1 MQPLNPSA
9 NRRLTTLDGTQ
20 ASRLGL
26 AAGPKQ
32 DPRCVRR
39 AFAGG
44 INYFFFYG
52 PGNTSF
58 IEELATLVARKREQ
72 IIVATGNGSR
82 RALGLRAARRKLTA
96 RLGIELI
103 DVFFIE
109 YVHPGDNPEVMFG
122 KNGLLDEL
130 RQWKESG
137 WVRFVGATAHDRL
150 LARRLAADPRVDVL
164 MHRFNMAH
172 RKAVRDVFPAAEKTK
187 TPIVAFTAT
196 RWGTLLEPPSPYPLP
211 RSSGGEGRVRGWPG
225 RLPTAVDCYRF
236 CLSEPAVHV
245 VLTAPR
251 SLAELEQNLDVLE
264 LPAMSKQKRDQWQ
277 RFGDLVYGTGKGA
290 FETSWP

>member
-1 MQPLNPSA
+1 MRPPDSLAS
-9 NRRLTTLDGTQ
+9 RRLITLDGTP
-20 ASRLGL
+20 ASCLGL

-32 DPRCVRR
+32 DPRCVDR
-39 AFAGG
+39 AFAAG

-58 IEELATLVARKREQ
+58 IRKLAALVSQKREQ
-72 IIVATGNGSR
+72 IIVATGSGSR
-82 RALGLRAARRKLTA
+82 RVAGLRAARRKMTA
-96 RLGIELI
+96 LLGIELL

-109 YVHPGDNPEVMFG
+109 YVHPVDNPEVIFG
-122 KNGLLDEL
+122 KNGVLDEL
-130 RQWKESG
+130 RQWKECGS
-137 WVRFVGATAHDRL
+137 VRFVGATAHDRS

-172 RKAVRDVFPAAEKTK
+172 RKAAREVFPVAAKAR

-196 RWGTLLEPPSPYPLP
+196 RWGTLLEPKADW
-211 RSSGGEGRVRGWPG
+211 SGTT
-225 RLPTAVDCYRF
+225 PTASVCYRY
-236 CLSEPAVHV
+236 CLTQPAVQL

-251 SLAELEQNLDVLE
+251 SLTELEQNLDVLE
-264 LPAMSKQKRDQWQ
+264 LPPMSQQERDQWQ
-277 RFGDLVYGTGKGA
+277 RFGDLVYGAGKGR

>member
-9 NRRLTTLDGTQ
+9 NRRLTTLDGTP
-20 ASRLGL
+20 ASCLGL
-26 AAGPKQ
+26 AEGPKQ

-39 AFAGG
+39 AFADG

-58 IEELATLVARKREQ
+58 IEELATLVRRKREQ
-72 IIVATGNGSR
+72 TIVATGSGSR
-82 RALGLRAARRKLTA
+82 RVAGLRAARRKLTA
-96 RLGIELI
+96 LLGIGLI

-109 YVHPGDNPEVMFG
+109 YVHPGDNPDVIFG
-122 KNGLLDEL
+122 KNGVLDEL
-130 RQWKESG
+130 WRWKESG
-137 WVRFVGATAHDRL
+137 WVRFVGTTAHDRSP
-150 LARRLAADPRVDVL
+150 ARRLAADPRVDVL

-172 RKAVRDVFPAAEKTK
+172 RKAAHEVFPAAAKAQT
-187 TPIVAFTAT
+187 TIVAFTAT
-196 RWGTLLEPPSPYPLP
+196 RWGTLLEPYAD
-211 RSSGGEGRVRGWPG
+211 WPDP
-225 RLPTAVDCYRF
+225 LPTASDCYRY
-236 CLSEPAVHV
+236 CLAQPSVHV

-264 LPAMSKQKRDQWQ
+264 LPPMSKQKRGQWE
-277 RFGDLVYGTGKGA
+277 RFGDLVYRAGKRA

>member
-9 NRRLTTLDGTQ
+9 DRRLTTLGGTP
-20 ASRLGL
+20 ASCLGL

-44 INYFFFYG
+44 INYCFFDG
-52 PGNTSF
+52 PGNTPF
-58 IEELATLVARKREQ
+58 IEELAALARRKREHM
-72 IIVATGNGSR
+72 IVATGSGSR
-82 RALGLRAARRKLTA
+82 RLAGLRAARRKLTA
-96 RLGIELI
+96 LLGVGLI

-109 YVHPGDNPEVMFG
+109 YVNPGDDPGVMLG
-122 KNGLLDEL
+122 KNGVLDEL
-130 RQWKESG
+130 WRWKDSG
-137 WVRFVGATAHDRL
+137 WVRFVGATAHDRP
-150 LARRLAADPRVDVL
+150 LARRLVADPRVDVL

-172 RKAVRDVFPAAEKTK
+172 RKAAHEVFPAAAKAR

-196 RWGTLLEPPSPYPLP
+196 RWGTLLEPHAD
-211 RSSGGEGRVRGWPG
+211 WPG
-225 RLPTAVDCYRF
+225 RPPTASDCYRY
-236 CLSEPAVHV
+236 CLAQPSVQV

-251 SLAELEQNLDVLE
+251 SLAELEQNLDVLK
-264 LPAMSKQKRDQWQ
+264 LPPMSKQERGQWQ
-277 RFGDLVYGTGKGA
+277 RFGDLVYGAGKGA

>member
-1 MQPLNPSA
+1 MS
-9 NRRLTTLDGTQ
+9 NRHLATLDGTP

-32 DPRCVRR
+32 VPRCVRR

-58 IEELATLVARKREQ
+58 IEELASLVPRKREQ
-72 IIVATGNGSR
+72 IIVATGSGSR
-82 RALGLRAARRKLTA
+82 KITGLRTARRKLTA
-96 RLGIELI
+96 RLGIDSI

-109 YVHPGDNPEVMFG
+109 YVHPGDNPDVIFG
-122 KNGLLDEL
+122 KNGVLDEL
-130 RQWKESG
+130 AQWKQDG
-137 WVRFVGATAHDRL
+137 WVRFAGATAHDRSV
-150 LARRLAADPRVDVL
+150 ARRLAADPRVDVL

-172 RKAVRDVFPAAEKTK
+172 RKAVDEVFPAAVKAR

-196 RWGTLLEPPSPYPLP
+196 RWGTLLEAQAD
-211 RSSGGEGRVRGWPG
+211 WPG
-225 RLPTAVDCYRF
+225 PPPTASDCYRY
-236 CLSEPAVHV
+236 CLTQPAVQV

-251 SLAELEQNLDVLE
+251 SLAELEQNLDLLE
-264 LPAMSKQKRDQWQ
+264 LPRMSTHERGQWH
-277 RFGDLVYGTGKGA
+277 RYGDLVYGAGKGS
-290 FETSWP
+290 FETIWP

>member
-1 MQPLNPSA
+1 MQPLRRSA
-9 NRRLTTLDGTQ
+9 NRRLTTLDGAP
-20 ASRLGL
+20 ASSLGL

-58 IEELATLVARKREQ
+58 IEELASLARRKREQ
-72 IIVATGNGSR
+72 IIVATGSGSR
-82 RALGLRAARRKLTA
+82 RIAGLQAARRKMTA
-96 RLGIELI
+96 LLGIELI

-109 YVHPGDNPEVMFG
+109 YVHPGDDPDVMFG
-122 KNGLLDEL
+122 KNGVFDEL
-130 RQWKESG
+130 RQWKKNG
-137 WVRFVGATAHDRL
+137 WIRFVGATAHDRS

-172 RKAVRDVFPAAEKTK
+172 RKAAQEVFPAAAKAR

-196 RWGTLLEPPSPYPLP
+196 RWGTLLEPYAD
-211 RSSGGEGRVRGWPG
+211 WPG
-225 RLPTAVDCYRF
+225 PPPTASDCYRF
-236 CLSEPAVHV
+236 CLSQPPVQV

-251 SLAELEQNLDVLE
+251 SLAELEQNLEVLE
-264 LPAMSKQKRDQWQ
+264 LPPMGKQYRDQWQ
-277 RFGDLVYGTGKGA
+277 RFGDLVHGAGKGA

>member
-9 NRRLTTLDGTQ
+9 NRRLTTLDGTP
-20 ASRLGL
+20 ASCLGL

-39 AFAGG
+39 ALAGG

-58 IEELATLVARKREQ
+58 TRELTALVPRKREQ
-72 IIVATGNGSR
+72 IIVATGSGSR
-82 RALGLRAARRKLTA
+82 QLAGLRAARRKLA
-96 RLGIELI
+96 ALLGIGLI

-109 YVHPGDNPEVMFG
+109 YVHPGDNPDVMFG
-122 KNGLLDEL
+122 KNGVLDEL
-130 RQWKESG
+130 WQWKESG
-137 WVRFVGATAHDRL
+137 WVRFVGATAHDRS
-150 LARRLAADPRVDVL
+150 LARRLAVDPRVDVL

-172 RKAVRDVFPAAEKTK
+172 RKAAHEVFPAAAKAR

-196 RWGTLLEPPSPYPLP
+196 RWGTLLEPYADWSGLP
-211 RSSGGEGRVRGWPG
+211 
-225 RLPTAVDCYRF
+225 PTAADCYRY
-236 CLSEPAVHV
+236 CLAQPAVQV

-251 SLAELEQNLDVLE
+251 TLAELEKNLEVLE
-264 LPAMSKQKRDQWQ
+264 SPPMSKQKRDEWR
-277 RFGDLVYGTGKGA
+277 RFGDLVYGAGKGA

>member
-1 MQPLNPSA
+1 MQPRRPSA
-9 NRRLTTLDGTQ
+9 NRRLTTLDGAP
-20 ASRLGL
+20 ASCLGL

-32 DPRCVRR
+32 DPPCVRR

-52 PGNTSF
+52 PGHTSF
-58 IEELATLVARKREQ
+58 IDELAALVRRKREQ
-72 IIVATGNGSR
+72 IIVATGSGSR
-82 RALGLRAARRKLTA
+82 RIEGLRAARRKLA
-96 RLGIELI
+96 ALLGIELI

-109 YVHPGDNPEVMFG
+109 YVHPGDNPDVIFG
-122 KNGLLDEL
+122 ENGVLDEL
-130 RQWKESG
+130 QRWKESG

-172 RKAVRDVFPAAEKTK
+172 RKAAQEVFPAAAQAR

-196 RWGTLLEPPSPYPLP
+196 RWGTLLEP
-211 RSSGGEGRVRGWPG
+211 RGDWPPAAS
-225 RLPTAVDCYRF
+225 RPTASDCYRF
-236 CLSEPAVHV
+236 CLAEPAVHV

-264 LPAMSKQKRDQWQ
+264 LPPMSKRERGQWQ
-277 RFGDLVYGTGKGA
+277 RFGDLVYGAGKGA